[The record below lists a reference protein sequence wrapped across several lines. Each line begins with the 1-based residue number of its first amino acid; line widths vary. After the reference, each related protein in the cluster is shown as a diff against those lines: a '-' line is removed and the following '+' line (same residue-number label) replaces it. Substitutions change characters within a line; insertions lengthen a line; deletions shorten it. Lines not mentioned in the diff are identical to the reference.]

1 MREVAEQ
8 TEKAIETQKE
18 RLKNLK
24 FFLELTC
31 FVLIFLPCQTI
42 FYCAELLEK
51 WNKLTGSYF
60 FIKLPSK
67 ICLDA
72 FVWLLTIKTTTFF
85 SLFESSW
92 IFFKSLKTSWILL
105 EFHFANPVDTLPKE
119 SSRRGRRGGS
129 CNAQRCHLYQKKALE
144 E

>member
-31 FVLIFLPCQTI
+31 IVLIFLPCQTI

-51 WNKLTGSYF
+51 
-60 FIKLPSK
+60 
-67 ICLDA
+67 
-72 FVWLLTIKTTTFF
+72 
-85 SLFESSW
+85 
-92 IFFKSLKTSWILL
+92 
-105 EFHFANPVDTLPKE
+105 
-119 SSRRGRRGGS
+119 
-129 CNAQRCHLYQKKALE
+129 
-144 E
+144 